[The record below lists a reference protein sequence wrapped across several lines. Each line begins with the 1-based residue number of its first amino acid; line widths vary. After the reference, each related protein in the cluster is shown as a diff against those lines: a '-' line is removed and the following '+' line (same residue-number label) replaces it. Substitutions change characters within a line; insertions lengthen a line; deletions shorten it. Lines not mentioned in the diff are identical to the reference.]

1 MEWQNLSSKLK
12 ALGVTLGKDLQP
24 KPPLVPRFPIE
35 SVVDGDFEET
45 LFGPVFCVTQYFP
58 LDHVHG
64 AVPLRPSNEISTL
77 ARWARIPQ
85 VTIAALD
92 NIVFLDTETTGLSGG
107 TGTLAFMIGVGRF
120 DSGGFTLAQYFM
132 RHPVEEGAMLAALTR
147 FLTPVDAI
155 VTYNGKAFDIPL
167 LRTRYTMQAFE
178 FPMEGTPHFDLLAL
192 SRRLWKD
199 RLPACNLSIIENQ
212 VLGVMRE
219 EEEVPGYAI
228 PELYLDFLRSGDAR
242 PMHGIFYHNS
252 IDILSLA
259 ALFAH
264 TAQMLETPLIQQ
276 PEDAVDLASI
286 ARLFQFLGDA
296 DTAMTLFEQSLGANL
311 PDEVYWK
318 TLERAAS
325 LLKRQGNYTGAVTL
339 WEKAA
344 EQGQLYACEEL
355 AKYYEHR
362 ACDIPLALHWAE
374 HALAVLAATQLEP
387 LQRNWW
393 HQHYYRRIE
402 RLQRKKGS

>member
-1 MEWQNLSSKLK
+1 MEWQDLSSKLK

-24 KPPLVPRFPIE
+24 KPPLVSRFPIE

-45 LFGPVFCVTQYFP
+45 LFGPVFCVIQYFP

-64 AVPLRPSNEISTL
+64 AMPLRPNSEISTL
-77 ARWARIPQ
+77 AKWARVPQ
-85 VTIAALD
+85 VTSAALD

-107 TGTLAFMIGVGRF
+107 TGTLAFMVGMGRF
-120 DSGGFTLAQYFM
+120 DSGGFTLVQYFM
-132 RHPVEEGAMLAALTR
+132 RHPAEEGAMLAALTR
-147 FLTPVDAI
+147 FLTPLDAI

-178 FPMEGTPHFDLLAL
+178 FPMEDTPHFDLLAL

-228 PELYLDFLRSGDAR
+228 PELYLDYLRSGDAR

-264 TAQMLETPLIQQ
+264 TAQMLETPLDQK
-276 PEDAVDLASI
+276 PADAVDLASI

-296 DTAMTLFEQSLGANL
+296 GTAMTLFEKSLRADL
-311 PDEVYWK
+311 PAEVYWR
-318 TLERAAS
+318 TLERAAF
-325 LLKRQGNYTGAVTL
+325 LLKRQGNYTEAVML

-344 EQGQLYACEEL
+344 ADGQLYACEEL
-355 AKYYEHR
+355 AKYYEHQ
-362 ACDIPLALHWAE
+362 ACDIPAGMHWAE
-374 HALAVLAATQLEP
+374 HAISCLAITPLEP
-387 LQRNWW
+387 HQRHFWQERLS
-393 HQHYYRRIE
+393 HRMD
-402 RLQRKKGS
+402 RLQRKKGN

>member
-1 MEWQNLSSKLK
+1 MEWQDLSSKLK
-12 ALGVTLGKDLQP
+12 ALGVTLGKDLVP
-24 KPPLVPRFPIE
+24 KPAIVDKHLIE
-35 SVVDGDFEET
+35 KVVQGDFEET
-45 LFGPVFCVTQYFP
+45 LFGPIFCVTQVFP
-58 LDHVHG
+58 LDHQHG
-64 AVPLRPSNEISTL
+64 SVTLYPAGPITTL

-85 VTIAALD
+85 VTREALD

-107 TGTLAFMIGVGRF
+107 TGTLAFMVGVGRF
-120 DSGGFTLAQYFM
+120 GNGGFILSQYFM
-132 RHPVEEGAMLAALTR
+132 RHPGEEGALLAGLTR
-147 FLTPVDAI
+147 FLTPLDAI

-167 LRTRYTMQAFE
+167 LRTRYTLQAFD

-192 SRRLWKD
+192 ARRLWRA

-228 PELYLDFLRSGDAR
+228 PELYLDYLRTGDAR
-242 PMHGIFYHNS
+242 PMRGIFYHNS

-264 TAQMLETPLIQQ
+264 TAQMLEMPLIQQ

-296 DTAMTLFEQSLGANL
+296 DTAMTLFEQSLGAHL
-311 PDEVYWK
+311 PTEVYWK
-318 TLERAAS
+318 TLARAAA
-325 LLKRQGNYTGAVTL
+325 LLKQQGNFTVAVSL

-362 ACDIPLALHWAE
+362 TCDIPQALHWAE
-374 HALAVLAATQLEP
+374 HAIAALMITPLEP
-387 LQRNWW
+387 LQRKWW
-393 HQHYYRRIE
+393 LASLSHRIE